1 MVRRRELFLVTRLR
15 RTYDRKENRFT
26 FKISYETHTKPTP
39 RSIVVAE
46 AFGLGIDETE
56 VFTVLDT
63 ELKIKP
69 TDVVF
74 VTGDSGSGKS
84 VLLRA
89 LKQDLGDSAVDIGE
103 IQVDSGKPLIETVG
117 RTVEEG
123 IELLSKVGLNDA
135 FLFLRSYEQLSDG
148 QKYRYKIA
156 KIVESGKRWLL
167 ADEFAATLDRDT
179 AKIVAFNL
187 QKLARQQGIA
197 VVAATTHNDLLQDL
211 APNVLVEKRFGRE
224 IKVSYFPDAQAS
236 ECSLTKEMSIEVGST
251 ADWEGLAQFHYRGH
265 RTSAP
270 RKIFRMTRKGELCG
284 VIVYSYSPPACYG
297 RRLVLPRMSMKE
309 LNDKLCTINR
319 VVVHPKYR
327 TIGLGAKLIRE
338 TLALAGTRYVEL
350 IAVMAKYSPF
360 AEKAGMRRVAIQE
373 PAKDIL
379 RISGTLEKVGFDLQ
393 LLCSQKCVLGKLEE
407 LDPKNV
413 RLARKALSK
422 CGHPRFRKEFAVSRH
437 VPYGNSAEFKE
448 AVRRADIPKLAK
460 LIKIVGMLL
469 QKKAYLFW
477 NKVGDQD
484 QSYTINLLNNS

>member
-1 MVRRRELFLVTRLR
+1 MVRRRELFRVTRLR
-15 RTYDRKENRFT
+15 RTYDREENKFT

-46 AFGLGIDETE
+46 AFGLGIDESET
-56 VFTVLDT
+56 FTVLDT

-89 LKQDLGDSAVDIGE
+89 LKQDLGNSAADIGE

-197 VVAATTHNDLLQDL
+197 VVAATTHKDLLQDL

-224 IKVSYFPDAQAS
+224 IKVSYFPDAHAS

-265 RTSAP
+265 RISAP

-360 AEKAGMRRVAIQE
+360 AEKAGMQRVASQE
-373 PAKDIL
+373 PSKEVRTMA
-379 RISGTLEKVGFDLQ
+379 SM
-393 LLCSQKCVLGKLEE
+393 LEE
-407 LDPKNV
+407 LGFDVKLLGSRNYV
-413 RLARKALSK
+413 QKRLGNLTGQQLELLKACLAR
-422 CGHPRFRKEFAVSRH
+422 CGHPRFRKEFAISRH
-437 VPYGNSAEFKE
+437 VPYGSSAEFKRCISE
-448 AVRRADIPKLAK
+448 ADIPKMARLVR
-460 LIKIVGMLL
+460 IVGMLV
-469 QKKAYLFW
+469 QKKVYLFW
-477 NKVGDQD
+477 G
-484 QSYTINLLNNS
+484 